1 MVVKSDFDSTDPV
14 AWCPGCGNYAI
25 LGSIKE
31 SLVELGLE
39 PWQVILVSGIGQAA
53 KLPHYLKCNLF
64 NGLHGRALPAAF
76 GIKAVNH
83 KMKVIVHGGDGDA
96 YAEGGNHF
104 VHAIRRNADI
114 TYFVHDNQIYA
125 LTKGQA
131 SPTTD
136 RGMKSGTTPFGSFN
150 EPEHPIAMAIALNCT
165 FVARAF
171 AGDPVH
177 LKKIMTAALSHRGFA
192 FVDILQPCVT
202 FNKINTYQ
210 WYRDRVYNLD
220 DDQAYNSLDRSAAF
234 NKSLEWGDKI
244 PTGIIYK
251 CDRPVY
257 EDHSPVNKDVSL
269 SREELRPPQLEELVK
284 KYF

>member
-14 AWCPGCGNYAI
+14 AWCPGCGDFAI
-25 LGSIKE
+25 LNSLKE
-31 SLVELGLE
+31 VLVDLGLE
-39 PWQVILVSGIGQAA
+39 PWQSILVSGIGQAA

-76 GIKAVNH
+76 GIKAVSH

-114 TYFVHDNQIYA
+114 TYFVHDNQIYG

-136 RGMKSGTTPFGSFN
+136 IGMKSGTTPSGSYN
-150 EPEHPIAMAIALNCT
+150 EPEHPLAMAIALNCT

-171 AGDPVH
+171 AGDSEQ
-177 LKKIMTAALSHRGFA
+177 LKKIMKAALSHRGFSY
-192 FVDILQPCVT
+192 VDILQPCVS
-202 FNKINTYQ
+202 FNKVNTYQ
-210 WYRDRVYNLD
+210 WYNERVYKLD
-220 DDQAYNSLDRSAAF
+220 ADSSYNPLDRNAAF
-234 NKSLEWGDKI
+234 TKSLEWGAKI
-244 PTGIIYK
+244 PTGLIYK
-251 CDRPVY
+251 CERPVY
-257 EDHSPVNKDVSL
+257 EDHSPVDKEVSL
-269 SREELRPPQLEELVK
+269 SREELKPPAPEELIK
-284 KYF
+284 NYF